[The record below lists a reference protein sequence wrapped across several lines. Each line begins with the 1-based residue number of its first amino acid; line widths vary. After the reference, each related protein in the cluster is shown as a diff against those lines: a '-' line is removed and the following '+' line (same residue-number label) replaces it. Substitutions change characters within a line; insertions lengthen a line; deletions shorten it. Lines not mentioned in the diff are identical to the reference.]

1 MHVKCPLP
9 CPDLSSV
16 HCLQAATLLG
26 APSSSNFSNAMPD
39 CAISRTA
46 AVAAAGIT
54 VLWRGA
60 AIGNCHRLQMRRA
73 VLLKAF
79 AAALPFVS

>member
-1 MHVKCPLP
+1 
-9 CPDLSSV
+9 
-16 HCLQAATLLG
+16 
-26 APSSSNFSNAMPD
+26 MPD